1 MKYRKAPDNYTD
13 WLQDRSDNPS
23 IGASA
28 SDRILGLNPWHSEVD
43 LWDDL
48 VNGIKPQDDNLAM
61 WLGRE
66 MEPIIKKLFM
76 DKTGLKVLNDNKIRI
91 DEEHHFLTTNLDGMV
106 VGEGVPVEYKTTGM
120 PWNGD
125 IPDHYF
131 VQIQHQM
138 MVTESPSIYFVSLS
152 LGQRKELIVEKYDRN
167 DEFIADMRSS
177 LVNFWNNH
185 VVTEIPP
192 EPKSVEDAKK
202 IFDVVEPESSAMA
215 QPEDQ
220 LVWSSLTDLKR
231 QKFELEK
238 QIKAHQLDIMKKLG
252 NRESLVDQHGQTLV
266 TWKKTKDS
274 QVFDVKGFEKDNP
287 ELYNKYKKTRNGYR
301 RFTIKEVING

>member
-1 MKYRKAPDNYTD
+1 MKYRKSPDNYKD

-28 SDRILGLNPWHSEVD
+28 SASILGLNPWHSEVD

-91 DEEHHFLTTNLDGMV
+91 DEEHHFLTTNLDGVV
-106 VGEGVPVEYKTTGM
+106 VGEGVPVEYKTTGA
-120 PWNGD
+120 PWDGD

-138 MVTESPSIYFVSLS
+138 MVTESPYIYFVSLS
-152 LGQRKELIVEKYDRN
+152 MGRRKELIIEKYERN
-167 DEFIADMRSS
+167 DEFITDMRSS

-185 VVTEIPP
+185 VVTKVPP
-192 EPKSVEDAKK
+192 EPKTVEDAKK

-220 LVWSSLTDLKR
+220 LVWSSLTELKR
-231 QKFELEK
+231 QKIELEK
-238 QIKAHQLDIMKKLG
+238 QIKAHQLDIMKRLG
-252 NRESLVDQHGQTLV
+252 DRESLVDQHGQTLV

-274 QVFDVKGFEKDNP
+274 EVFDVKGFEKDNP